1 MKPSVKTVIESIRF
15 SLKQDLLPELQ
26 SDWAQQQGARIL
38 WVLDHLETRAL
49 YEHEFAV
56 QENEELRSLLQ
67 FAKAYFETDGDQ
79 SWPFDA
85 GMPNDLVLAQES

>member
-1 MKPSVKTVIESIRF
+1 
-15 SLKQDLLPELQ
+15 
-26 SDWAQQQGARIL
+26 
-38 WVLDHLETRAL
+38 
-49 YEHEFAV
+49 
-56 QENEELRSLLQ
+56 LRSLLQ